1 MPGRNGTDAG
11 GDRATR
17 RRLTELARQAVGE
30 RLHPGDTAVDATAGN
45 GHDTLFLARQ
55 VGEGGRVLAFDIQ
68 GEALAATRA
77 RLEAAGV
84 ARRVTLLETSH
95 HRLGAFVGHLP
106 HPPRAV
112 MFNLGYLPGGDRSRI
127 TNPAS
132 TLPALESALACLA
145 AGGVLSVIA
154 YPGHPG
160 GHQETEAV
168 EAWFRR
174 HPGFRRIGPHGD
186 PARSPRLFLLRRP

>member
-45 GHDTLFLARQ
+45 GHDTLFLALD
-55 VGEGGRVLAFDIQ
+55 VEGE
-68 GEALAATRA
+68 
-77 RLEAAGV
+77 
-84 ARRVTLLETSH
+84 
-95 HRLGAFVGHLP
+95 
-106 HPPRAV
+106 HPST
-112 MFNLGYLPGGDRSRI
+112 FTHLPGGDRSRI